1 MSSWWYWYHRW
12 RAQDETDQCLVKH
25 TVVLNWEFANGW
37 RCSSW
42 PWTVYQW
49 SEWDHME
56 GSLTHCKCQVHKCSA
71 ILNEPMLI
79 STFQLAYLYIMY
91 FYIHT
96 CGGQSK
102 GGLASARGQWFLK
115 GFKIMIKT
123 KTSFSDFQMPFS
135 SKSCKFGRF
144 SSCLKWQNWLLLDIS
159 LLPMLHSDKFVLPII
174 QMSNDPP
181 IYLCV
186 KECILRAYSASVC
199 TWDSCYQPCPSDSL
213 GRRMRP

>member
-1 MSSWWYWYHRW
+1 MQQAGLGLYTSGVSEATWKAVWHIANVRCTNALQFWMNL
-12 RAQDETDQCLVKH
+12 CL
-25 TVVLNWEFANGW
+25 
-37 RCSSW
+37 
-42 PWTVYQW
+42 
-49 SEWDHME
+49 
-56 GSLTHCKCQVHKCSA
+56 
-71 ILNEPMLI
+71 
-79 STFQLAYLYIMY
+79 YLLFNLHIYIYIYVMY

-123 KTSFSDFQMPFS
+123 KTSCSDFQMPFS
-135 SKSCKFGRF
+135 SKSCEFGRF

-159 LLPMLHSDKFVLPII
+159 LLPILHSDKFVLPII

-181 IYLCV
+181 IYLRV

-199 TWDSCYQPCPSDSL
+199 TWNSCYQPCPSDSL
-213 GRRMRP
+213 GGRMWP